1 MTANA
6 SRDVSARPSILT
18 PVANKLSEAL
28 LPILQCAGIKSIE
41 LKRVSAANLVKIVSG
56 VSCFDGIPEDMA
68 AYAMAIKDALAALMA
83 SVGIARLEITAEPEE
98 LKMLKEGYEQ
108 LDAMYKAARISSAE
122 AEAESEAQEAPEAP
136 EASKTP
142 ASKKKTCAKGCS
154 RKKK

>member
-6 SRDVSARPSILT
+6 SRDVTAKPSILT

-68 AYAMAIKDALAALMA
+68 AYAMAIKDAMAALMA

-98 LKMLKEGYEQ
+98 LKMLKDGYEQ

-122 AEAESEAQEAPEAP
+122 AEAESEAQEVPEA
-136 EASKTP
+136 EAPKTP
-142 ASKKKTCAKGCS
+142 APKKKTCTKGCS
-154 RKKK
+154 RKKR

>member
-6 SRDVSARPSILT
+6 SRDVTARPSILT

-41 LKRVSAANLVKIVSG
+41 LKRVSAANLVRIVSG

-83 SVGIARLEITAEPEE
+83 SVGIARLEIAAEPEE
-98 LKMLKEGYEQ
+98 LKMLKDGYEQ

-122 AEAESEAQEAPEAP
+122 AEAESEVPEAEAP
-136 EASKTP
+136 KTP
-142 ASKKKTCAKGCS
+142 APKKKTCAKGCS